1 MRKNVRG
8 CFTFFGLIL
17 IHAQRQ
23 SHIQETFMHLSI
35 NFCDGTD
42 IIIRKNTFACFIA
55 KNINEEDR
63 VRSLLRINSCAAVS
77 FELPHLPSSG
87 GVINSRNLTQA
98 SPDGSRR

>member
-1 MRKNVRG
+1 LLY
-8 CFTFFGLIL
+8 FFGLIL

-42 IIIRKNTFACFIA
+42 IIIRKNTLACFIA

-63 VRSLLRINSCAAVS
+63 VRLFIADKFLRSSQLRS
-77 FELPHLPSSG
+77 FLTLPSSG
-87 GVINSRNLTQA
+87 GVRNSRNLTQA

>member
-1 MRKNVRG
+1 VLRSSWCAPQPERQRHEKECKG
-8 CFTFFGLIL
+8 LLYFFGLIL

-42 IIIRKNTFACFIA
+42 IIIRKNTLACFIA

-77 FELPHLPSSG
+77 FGASSPSPVPAG
-87 GVINSRNLTQA
+87 
-98 SPDGSRR
+98 